1 MTDSSSTELP
11 QFNEDFRNN
20 PYEQRTKSFNLEDLL
35 DREPIELDTKNISD
49 FLRNKR
55 ILITGAAGSIGR
67 NLIKQILLFKPKRL
81 FLIDLSETGIYELEE
96 ELNHFAKHEVEIIL
110 APANITDFYR
120 MKDLFQKCQPQ
131 IVFHAAAYKHVPI
144 MEKHPY
150 EAIKTNVLGTK
161 IIANL
166 AMDFWV
172 EKFVFISTDKAVNPS
187 SVMGASKRCC
197 EMYLQSLSNEPNINT
212 QFVIARFGNVL
223 GTNGS
228 AILRFKEQ
236 IKRGGPVTIT
246 HPEVMRYF
254 ITMKE
259 ACQLVLESGAVGK
272 TGEIFIFD
280 MGDKVF
286 LKDIVNKM
294 IRLSGLK
301 INADIEILYTGLRAG
316 EKLLE
321 ERLLADEENISSHD
335 TKITVSQPKPVDKF
349 AVNNAIQRLENALEQ
364 GEENELVLILKE
376 AIPEYISRNSE
387 FEKLDILREAKV
399 ESNNIME

>member
-1 MTDSSSTELP
+1 MTDSSSHEVP

-20 PYEQRTKSFNLEDLL
+20 PYEQRQKSFRLEDLL
-35 DREPIELDTKNISD
+35 DRDPIELDTKNISD

-67 NLIKQILLFKPKRL
+67 NLTKQILLYKPKRL
-81 FLIDLSETGIYELEE
+81 LLIDLSETGIYELEE
-96 ELNHFAKHEVEIIL
+96 ELSNIPKHEVEIIV
-110 APANITDFYR
+110 APANITDFDR
-120 MKDLFQKCQPQ
+120 MRDMFQKCQPQ

-150 EAIKTNVLGTK
+150 EAIKTNILGTK
-161 IIANL
+161 IL
-166 AMDFWV
+166 ADLAVDFWV

-197 EMYLQSLSNEPNINT
+197 EMYLQSLGNETNINT

-228 AILRFKEQ
+228 AILRFREQ
-236 IKRGGPVTIT
+236 IKTGGPVTIT

-280 MGDKVF
+280 MGEKVF
-286 LKDIVNKM
+286 LKDIVQKM
-294 IRLSGLK
+294 IHLSGLT
-301 INADIEILYTGLRAG
+301 INADIKILYTGLRAG

-321 ERLLADEENISSHD
+321 ERLLGDEESFSSHD
-335 TKITVSQPKPVDKF
+335 AKITVSHPKAVDKF
-349 AVNNAIQRLENALEQ
+349 AVNDVIQRLENALEQ
-364 GEENELVLILKE
+364 GEENELVLILKD
-376 AIPEYISRNSE
+376 AIPEYISHNSE
-387 FEKLDILREAKV
+387 FEKLDILRAAKV
-399 ESNNIME
+399 EKDIME

>member
-1 MTDSSSTELP
+1 MTDSSSHEVP

-20 PYEQRTKSFNLEDLL
+20 PYGQRQKPFNLEDLL
-35 DREPIELDTKNISD
+35 DRELIELDTKNISD

-96 ELNHFAKHEVEIIL
+96 ELTQFPIHEVEIIVF
-110 APANITDFYR
+110 PANITDPVR
-120 MKDLFQKCQPQ
+120 MKDLFQRCQPQ

-161 IIANL
+161 ILANL
-166 AMDFWV
+166 AVDFWV

-197 EMYLQSLSNEPNINT
+197 EMYLQSLDHDITINT
-212 QFVIARFGNVL
+212 QFIIARFGNVL

-228 AILRFKEQ
+228 AILRFREQ
-236 IKRGGPVTIT
+236 IKKGGPVTIT

-259 ACQLVLESGAVGK
+259 ACQLVLESGAIGK
-272 TGEIFIFD
+272 TGEVFIFD
-280 MGDKVF
+280 MGDKIF
-286 LKDIVNKM
+286 LKDLVQKM

-301 INADIEILYTGLRAG
+301 INTDIKIVYTGLRAG
-316 EKLLE
+316 EKLIE
-321 ERLLADEENISSHD
+321 ERLLGDEENIPSHD
-335 TKITVSQPKPVDKF
+335 AKITISHPKPVDKIL
-349 AVNNAIQRLENALEQ
+349 VREAIQRLENALEQ
-364 GEENELVLILKE
+364 GEENELVLILKD

-387 FEKLDILREAKV
+387 FEKLDILRAAKV
-399 ESNNIME
+399 EKTIME